1 MLACTD
7 LEIAVPGRM
16 LVASLSMTAR
26 PGRFVAML
34 GRNGAGKTLT
44 LHTLAGLRTAQAG
57 SVTLDGVAL
66 PGVGH
71 RERARRLALLP
82 QAVEDPF
89 PVTVLETVLIGRHP
103 HIDFWQ
109 WESAADM
116 MAARKALAAV
126 DLGGWES
133 RSVETLSG
141 GERRRLAIAC
151 LLAQDPGVCLLD
163 EPTNHLDPQYQ
174 HRVLALFRNRAEA
187 GGAVVASLHDPT
199 LAARYADDV
208 LMLFGD
214 GRWAFG
220 SCDKVLTGETLSE
233 LYANPTCEIAW
244 QGRRIFVGG

>member
-1 MLACTD
+1 MLACTN
-7 LEIAVPGRM
+7 LEISVPGRM
-16 LVASLSMTAR
+16 LVASLSMAAR

-44 LHTLAGLRTAQAG
+44 LHALAGLRTAQAG
-57 SVTLDGVAL
+57 TVTLDSATL
-66 PGVGH
+66 HEIGH

-103 HIDFWQ
+103 HIDFWR

-116 MAARKALAAV
+116 AAAREALAAV
-126 DLGGWES
+126 DLGGWEL

-174 HRVLALFRNRAEA
+174 HRVLALFRARTEM
-187 GGAVVASLHDPT
+187 GGTVIASLHDPT

-220 SCDKVLTGETLSE
+220 SCDDILTGETLSE

>member
-1 MLACTD
+1 MN
-7 LEIAVPGRM
+7 LEISVPGRR
-16 LVASLSMTAR
+16 LVTALAMSVR

-44 LHTLAGLRTAQAG
+44 LHAMAGLRAAQAG
-57 SVTLDGVAL
+57 TVTLDGAPLDAL
-66 PGVGH
+66 GH
-71 RERARRLALLP
+71 RGLARRLGLLP

-89 PVTVLETVLIGRHP
+89 PVSVLEAALVGRHP
-103 HIDFWQ
+103 HMDFWQ
-109 WESAADM
+109 WEQEEDLAVVRA
-116 MAARKALAAV
+116 ALAAV
-126 DLGGWES
+126 DLAGWES

-151 LLAQDPGVCLLD
+151 LLAQDPAVCLLD
-163 EPTNHLDPQYQ
+163 EPTNHLDPQHQ
-174 HRVLALFRNRAEA
+174 HRVLALFRARAEA

-220 SCDKVLTGETLSE
+220 PCNDILTGESLSE

-244 QGRRIFVGG
+244 RGRRIFVGG

>member
-1 MLACTD
+1 MLACKD
-7 LEIAVPGRM
+7 LEISVPGRT
-16 LVASLSMTAR
+16 LVAALSMLAR

-44 LHTLAGLRTAQAG
+44 LHTLAGLRMAQAG
-57 SVTLDGVAL
+57 TVTLDGAL
-66 PGVGH
+66 LDAIGH

-89 PVTVLETVLIGRHP
+89 PVTVLETALIGRHP

-109 WESAADM
+109 WEGADD
-116 MAARKALAAV
+116 MAAARAALAAV

-151 LLAQDPGVCLLD
+151 LLAQDPDVCLLD
-163 EPTNHLDPQYQ
+163 EPINHLDPQHQ
-174 HRVLALFRNRAEA
+174 HRVLALFRSRAEA
-187 GGAVVASLHDPT
+187 GGTVIASLHDPT

-208 LMLFGD
+208 MMLFGD

-220 SCDKVLTGETLSE
+220 ACDGILTGETLSE

-244 QGRRIFVGG
+244 QGQRVFVGG